1 MDFPRIST
9 DFLFLLTTSITFTN
23 MLTSKKLIKFV
34 LALLERFHF
43 LSNGETKAKRIDASY
58 IILIYTQNLHAQN
71 TYNLHHIPRFWPC
84 TNNFLRLLAFLSFS
98 KIFCCDF
105 GECWKSRKHSEKS
118 AALTKVLAILPKRT
132 ANLLPFNCT
141 HRDRLRRQN
150 SRKNSRLV
158 IAHAAMKIHELGS
171 FT

>member
-71 TYNLHHIPRFWPC
+71 TYNLHHIPRF
-84 TNNFLRLLAFLSFS
+84 
-98 KIFCCDF
+98 
-105 GECWKSRKHSEKS
+105 
-118 AALTKVLAILPKRT
+118 
-132 ANLLPFNCT
+132 
-141 HRDRLRRQN
+141 
-150 SRKNSRLV
+150 
-158 IAHAAMKIHELGS
+158 
-171 FT
+171 